1 MKVFYEIDDKALTYR
16 NKVEF
21 FSKNYFLKTLIFPD
35 HSLIQICTFKNS
47 FINLNKSLS
56 KTDNMALY

>member
-1 MKVFYEIDDKALTYR
+1 MKLMIKHLHIEMKWNFSLKND
-16 NKVEF
+16 F
-21 FSKNYFLKTLIFPD
+21 FKTLIFPD

-56 KTDNMALY
+56 KTDNMALC

>member
-1 MKVFYEIDDKALTYR
+1 MKLMIKHFHIETKW
-16 NKVEF
+16 N
-21 FSKNYFLKTLIFPD
+21 FSLKNDFLKTLIFPD

-56 KTDNMALY
+56 KTDNMVLY